1 MRACTMVL
9 IASATL
15 ALAGCSHPSSTSAP
29 TPSSGGPQAATAG
42 TRLKT
47 PWDSLLKD
55 RDKAKAVQQ
64 TVNDYA
70 KRQQQAIEKQS
81 Q

>member
-1 MRACTMVL
+1 MRICTMVL
-9 IASATL
+9 IAAATL
-15 ALAGCSHPSSTSAP
+15 ALAACSHPSSPSAS
-29 TPSSGGPQAATAG
+29 TPSAGGAQVASSS

-64 TVNDYA
+64 KVNDYA
-70 KRQQQAIEKQS
+70 KRQQQAIEKQ
-81 Q
+81 

>member
-1 MRACTMVL
+1 MRIRIVVL
-9 IASATL
+9 AASVMFAM
-15 ALAGCSHPSSTSAP
+15 AGCSQPSSTSAP
-29 TPSSGGPQAATAG
+29 ANSGSKVASSS

-47 PWDSLLKD
+47 PWDNLLKD

>member
-1 MRACTMVL
+1 MRIRIVVL
-9 IASATL
+9 AASVML
-15 ALAGCSHPSSTSAP
+15 AVAGCSQPSSTSAP
-29 TPSSGGPQAATAG
+29 ATSGSQVASSS

-55 RDKAKAVQQ
+55 RDKAKAVQK

>member
-1 MRACTMVL
+1 MRICIVVLTVTAALVLTAC
-9 IASATL
+9 S
-15 ALAGCSHPSSTSAP
+15 PSSPPSAAA
-29 TPSSGGPQAATAG
+29 SSTDGSQVASSS

-64 TVNDYA
+64 KVNDYA

>member
-1 MRACTMVL
+1 MRTCTMVL

-15 ALAGCSHPSSTSAP
+15 ALAGCSHPSSTPA
-29 TPSSGGPQAATAG
+29 GGGSQVATAG

-64 TVNDYA
+64 KVNDYA